1 MADFT
6 KKLVDQSAL
15 EALAQGL
22 NKKAKDAVA
31 AEKTRAE
38 AAEKAAKD
46 AADAAQSAAEGA
58 QSTADQAKS
67 TADQAAADLVTVK
80 QDIASINSAEGGV
93 VKQAKEY
100 TDQEVGLVKD
110 VIGKA
115 AVPGV
120 GEEVGTPGTGLIGRI
135 ETAEADIAGLE
146 TANQNEERRIAA
158 LESKVGEAKVEGESP
173 KEATGLFAEVDRLDA
188 RINGLSIPSVDGL
201 ASTEYVDNK
210 ISNLV
215 GGADEAFDTLKEL
228 QDKLKGNDDA
238 VGALTTQIAGKADK
252 DHNHDEVYAKLD
264 HNHDEVYA
272 AKKHTHSTA
281 DVAYTNEQYPGMTTV
296 ADALDQLLYVTPAVK
311 TFTASPAFGDYEI
324 GDTVSNPRFTWSYNK
339 AIVNQNLKAGGSVL
353 PLNDQQA
360 REYAY
365 TGDITSNTTFTIS
378 GSDKKEKSCSR
389 TGSFNFKHK
398 RYFGVAEVP
407 AEYNS
412 DFILGL
418 SGKEFC
424 TDRKKGAFSLTAG
437 AGQYMFYCFPAT
449 YGTPTFNVGGF
460 DGGFELAAT
469 IDFTNASGNT
479 TSFVIWKSENANLAT
494 QSIIV
499 K

>member
-1 MADFT
+1 MADYN
-6 KKLVDQSAL
+6 KKLVDQAAL

-22 NKKAKDAVA
+22 NNKAKAAVA

-38 AAEKAAKD
+38 AAEKEAKD
-46 AADAAQSAAEGA
+46 AATAAQTAAEGA

-80 QDIASINSAEGGV
+80 QDIADLTSAENGA
-93 VKQAKEY
+93 VKQAKDY

-135 ETAEADIAGLE
+135 EAAEADIAGLE
-146 TANQNEERRIAA
+146 TANEDEERRIAA

-173 KEATGLFAEVDRLDA
+173 KDATGLFAEVDRLDA

-201 ASTEYVDNK
+201 ASTEYVDGK
-210 ISNLV
+210 INDLV
-215 GGADEAFDTLKEL
+215 GGANEAFDTLKEL
-228 QDKLKGNDDA
+228 EDKLKGNDDA
-238 VGALTTQIAGKADK
+238 VGALTTQIAGKADA
-252 DHNHDEVYAKLD
+252 DHNHDDVYAKLD
-264 HNHDEVYA
+264 HNHDEAYA
-272 AKKHTHSTA
+272 AKAHTHSTA
-281 DVAYTNEQYPGMTTV
+281 DVAYTNEQYPEMSTV

-324 GDTVSNPRFTWSYNK
+324 GATVSNPRFTWSYNK
-339 AIVNQNLKAGGSVL
+339 AIVNQNLKAGGSTL
-353 PLNDQQA
+353 PLDDTQA
-360 REYAY
+360 REYAH

-378 GSDKKEKSCSR
+378 GSDNKAKSCSR
-389 TGSFNFKHK
+389 TGTFSFKHK
-398 RYFGVAEVP
+398 RYFGVAEIP

-424 TDRKKGAFSLTAG
+424 TGRTKSAFSLTAG

-479 TSFVIWKSENANLAT
+479 TSFVIWKSENANLGT

>member
-38 AAEKAAKD
+38 AAEKVAKD
-46 AADAAQSAAEGA
+46 AADAAKTAADGA
-58 QSTADQAKS
+58 QSTADEAKS

-80 QDIASINSAEGGV
+80 QDIADLTSAENGAD
-93 VKQAKEY
+93 KQAKDY
-100 TDQEVGLVKD
+100 TDEEVGAVKD
-110 VIGKA
+110 LIGKA
-115 AVPGV
+115 AV
-120 GEEVGTPGTGLIGRI
+120 GEEPGTGLTGRI

-146 TANQNEERRIAA
+146 TANEDEERRIAA
-158 LESKVGEAKVEGESP
+158 LESKVGEAKVEGDSP

-188 RINGLSIPSVDGL
+188 KIDALQIPDTTGL
-201 ASTEYVDNK
+201 ASEQYVDNK

-228 QDKLKGNDDA
+228 QDNLKGNDDA
-238 VGALTTQIAGKADK
+238 VGALTTQIANKADK
-252 DHNHDEVYAKLD
+252 DHNHDDAYAKLD

-272 AKKHTHSTA
+272 AKEHTHSTA
-281 DVAYTNEQYPGMTTV
+281 NVLYTNEQYPEMTTV

-324 GDTVSNPRFTWSYNK
+324 GHTVSNPRFTWSYNK

-353 PLNDQQA
+353 PLDDQQV
-360 REYAY
+360 RKYAY

-378 GSDKKEKSCSR
+378 GSDNKAKSCSR

-424 TDRKKGAFSLTAG
+424 TGRTKSAFSLTAG
-437 AGQYMFYCFPAT
+437 AGQYYFYCFPAT

-479 TSFVIWKSENANLAT
+479 TSFVIWKSENANLGT

>member
-6 KKLVDQSAL
+6 KKLVDQAAL

-38 AAEKAAKD
+38 AAEKEAKD
-46 AADAAQSAAEGA
+46 AAAAAKTAADGA
-58 QSTADQAKS
+58 QTTADTAKA
-67 TADQAAADLVTVK
+67 TADQAAKDLVTVK
-80 QDIASINSAEGGV
+80 QDIADLTSAENGA
-93 VKQAKEY
+93 VKQAKDY
-100 TDQEVGLVKD
+100 TDQEIKKVTD
-110 VIGKA
+110 VIG
-115 AVPGV
+115 
-120 GEEVGTPGTGLIGRI
+120 ETGTGLVGRI
-135 ETAEADIAGLE
+135 EQVEADIAGLE
-146 TANQNEERRIAA
+146 TANQDEERRIAA

-173 KEATGLFAEVDRLDA
+173 QAATGLFAEVDRLDE
-188 RINGLSIPSVDGL
+188 RIDGL
-201 ASTEYVDNK
+201 AIPDITGLATEEFVTGKINELVD
-210 ISNLV
+210 
-215 GGADEAFDTLKEL
+215 GADDAYNTLRKLQNEL
-228 QDKLKGNDDA
+228 KDNDSA
-238 VGALTTQIAGKADK
+238 VTALTNQIAEKADK
-252 DHNHDEVYAKLD
+252 NHNHDSVYAKIDHNHDE
-264 HNHDEVYA
+264 NYA
-272 AKKHTHSTA
+272 AKEHTHTTA
-281 DVAYTNEQYPGMTTV
+281 DIAYTNDQYPKMATV
-296 ADALDQLLYVTPAVK
+296 ADALDQLLYVNPAVS
-311 TFTASPAFGDYEI
+311 TFTSSSAFGDYEI
-324 GDTVSNPRFTWSYNK
+324 GSTVSNPRLNWSFNK
-339 AIVNQNLKAGGSVL
+339 TMTNQNLKVGGTTIDLDNPEV
-353 PLNDQQA
+353 
-360 REYAY
+360 REYQY

-378 GSDKKEKSCSR
+378 GNDNKLKSCSR
-389 TGSFNFKHK
+389 TGTFNFKHK

-418 SGKEFC
+418 TGKEFC
-424 TDRKKGAFSLTAG
+424 TGRTKSAFSLTAG

-479 TSFVIWKSENANLAT
+479 TSFVIWKSENANLGT

>member
-22 NKKAKDAVA
+22 NTKAKDAVA

-38 AAEKAAKD
+38 AAEKEAKD
-46 AADAAQSAAEGA
+46 AATAAKTAADGA
-58 QSTADQAKS
+58 QSTADEAKS

-80 QDIASINSAEGGV
+80 QDIAGINSAEGGV
-93 VKQAKEY
+93 VKQAKDY
-100 TDQEVGLVKD
+100 TDQEVKLVKD

-115 AVPGV
+115 AV
-120 GEEVGTPGTGLIGRI
+120 GEEPGTGLTGRI
-135 ETAEADIAGLE
+135 EATEADIAGLE
-146 TANQNEERRIAA
+146 TANQDEEKRIAA
-158 LESKVGEAKVEGESP
+158 LESKVGEAKVEGDSP

-188 RINGLSIPSVDGL
+188 RIDGL
-201 ASTEYVDNK
+201 KIPDTTGLATEQYVDNK

-238 VGALTTQIAGKADK
+238 VAGLVTQIADKADK
-252 DHNHDEVYAKLD
+252 VHNHDDVYAKLD

-272 AKKHTHSTA
+272 AKEHTHTTA
-281 DVAYTNEQYPGMTTV
+281 DVAYTNEQYPGMATV

-324 GDTVSNPRFTWSYNK
+324 GATVSNPRFTWSYNK
-339 AIVNQNLKAGGSVL
+339 AIVNQNLKAGGSAL
-353 PLNDQQA
+353 PLDDQQA

-378 GSDKKEKSCSR
+378 GSDNKAKSCSR

-424 TDRKKGAFSLTAG
+424 TGRTKSAFNLTAG

-479 TSFVIWKSENANLAT
+479 TSFVIWKSENANLGT